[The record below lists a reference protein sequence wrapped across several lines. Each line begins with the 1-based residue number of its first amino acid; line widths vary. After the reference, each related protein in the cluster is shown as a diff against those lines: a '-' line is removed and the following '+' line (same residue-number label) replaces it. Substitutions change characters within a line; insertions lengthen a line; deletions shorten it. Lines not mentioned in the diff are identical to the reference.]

1 MSNNNNVKV
10 VPFEGGVRCSNDFVD
25 INYYEGEGLAI
36 ELEASGLEQALFTM
50 DSKDIESYL
59 FGNINQPLE
68 NRGFYIKGVS
78 GGYKVQI
85 QLVNA
90 RIFMT
95 NAQAEKF
102 VAVVDTFYGVY
113 ENLHQGAIA

>member
-1 MSNNNNVKV
+1 MSNNNNVRV
-10 VPFEGGVRCSNDFVD
+10 VTFEGGVRCSNDFVD

-36 ELEASGLEQALFTM
+36 EFEASGLEQAVFTM

-68 NRGFYIKGVS
+68 NRGFFEGVN
-78 GGYKVQI
+78 GDRKVRI

-90 RIFMT
+90 RIFLT

-102 VAVVDTFYGVY
+102 VAVVDTFYDAY